1 MVVFT
6 VSVVAMVV
14 AVVVIMVAGLMVML
28 FVTLRRLLELIP
40 QTSIINS
47 YGGVTCIVRTFLMVG
62 LGLIVLGIIVLG
74 RNVETMVRLV
84 RPIMRRFVVL
94 QEASGLKFK
103 R

>member
-47 YGGVTCIVRTFLMVG
+47 YGGVTCIVRTFLMMVG
-62 LGLIVLGIIVLG
+62 HGM
-74 RNVETMVRLV
+74 TMVRLMRLMV
-84 RPIMRRFVVL
+84 RHVWLIMGHFAIL
-94 QEASGLKFK
+94 QGVSGLKFK
-103 R
+103 CQ